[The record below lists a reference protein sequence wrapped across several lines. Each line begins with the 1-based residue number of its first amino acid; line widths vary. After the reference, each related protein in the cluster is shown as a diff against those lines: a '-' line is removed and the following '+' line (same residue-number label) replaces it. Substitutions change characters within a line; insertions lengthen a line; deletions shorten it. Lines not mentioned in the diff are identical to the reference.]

1 MTIFQITLVITII
14 FMGNFLAS
22 LERKSPKLFW
32 GLILM
37 LMLIFTS
44 FDKDS
49 LIYNHNTSPSYTEQT
64 ISNIRS
70 GSEPTNPKPG
80 FIGSRTGQGNALTGP
95 KSADTGQG
103 TNTESTPG
111 NDKGWPGPSFPWG
124 ADPKYSRSGS
134 CDGSGPHQLSAA
146 KNWISDPSAWE
157 DDERDHPLIVPVDF
171 PYKLNDKNEP
181 TLLVPNL
188 GNTKFEGVGKFIRV
202 EFQQTATHIH
212 HAPEF
217 GISLPD
223 NFDMQFYLNLSR
235 SGKIAYA
242 TKMLPRSTI
251 ISYQNEIA
259 KRLTPVFNPN
269 TYSREGIAG
278 QQKVPTQLIIE
289 KPRDSYSLSGQKTQT
304 SVPSAS
310 GKKDIML
317 GIISDDNLHI
327 SSFPITQARLDRLE
341 AENYWV
347 LKNQNI
353 Q

>member
-1 MTIFQITLVITII
+1 M
-14 FMGNFLAS
+14 A
-22 LERKSPKLFW
+22 
-32 GLILM
+32 
-37 LMLIFTS
+37 
-44 FDKDS
+44 
-49 LIYNHNTSPSYTEQT
+49 Y
-64 ISNIRS
+64 
-70 GSEPTNPKPG
+70 
-80 FIGSRTGQGNALTGP
+80 
-95 KSADTGQG
+95 
-103 TNTESTPG
+103 
-111 NDKGWPGPSFPWG
+111 
-124 ADPKYSRSGS
+124 
-134 CDGSGPHQLSAA
+134 
-146 KNWISDPSAWE
+146 
-157 DDERDHPLIVPVDF
+157 
-171 PYKLNDKNEP
+171 
-181 TLLVPNL
+181 
-188 GNTKFEGVGKFIRV
+188 
-202 EFQQTATHIH
+202 
-212 HAPEF
+212 
-217 GISLPD
+217 
-223 NFDMQFYLNLSR
+223 YLNLGR

-310 GKKDIML
+310 VKKDIML

>member
-1 MTIFQITLVITII
+1 
-14 FMGNFLAS
+14 
-22 LERKSPKLFW
+22 
-32 GLILM
+32 
-37 LMLIFTS
+37 MLIFTS
-44 FDKDS
+44 LDKD
-49 LIYNHNTSPSYTEQT
+49 YNHNTSPSYTEQT
-64 ISNIRS
+64 ISRIRS
-70 GSEPTNPKPG
+70 GSEPRNPKSG
-80 FIGSRTGQGNALTGP
+80 FVGSKTGRGRIGEGNAPTGP

-103 TNTESTPG
+103 TNTGSTLG

-124 ADPKYSRSGS
+124 VNPKYGRSGS
-134 CDGSGPHQLSAA
+134 CDVSDPHQLSAA
-146 KNWISDPSAWE
+146 KDWISDPSAWE
-157 DDERDHPLIVPVDF
+157 DDERDHPLSVPVDF

-188 GNTKFEGVGKFIRV
+188 GNTKFEGVGKSIRV

-223 NFDMQFYLNLSR
+223 NFDMAYYLNLGR

-259 KRLTPVFNPN
+259 KGLTPVFNPN
-269 TYSREGIAG
+269 TYLRDGIAG

-289 KPRDSYSLSGQKTQT
+289 KPRDPYPLPGQQIRT
-304 SVPSAS
+304 SVPS

-317 GIISDDNLHI
+317 GIISEDNLHI